1 MEQKKYD
8 AVVVGA
14 GVAGLGV
21 AIGLA
26 QQKYKVLVVSMPR
39 KGESTPAAGG
49 ILDPVLEMTPGHPLF
64 ALSRRAFQEYPSW
77 IKYLEK
83 KTGGQSHYLK
93 TGMLFAAFNPR
104 EMKDLKRRYHWQHRA
119 GIPVQLL
126 TRDQVLEREPEVTPK
141 IFGGLFYPTV
151 ARIHPGK
158 LRELMRLYAKKS
170 GVYFTEVT
178 QNPCLILGKG
188 KVSGLRIGKRII
200 ESPKVVNATG
210 SWAGC
215 PAPFVKKLPV
225 VPVRGQILLL
235 KGRLK
240 TQTILHTLEGGY
252 IVPWS
257 EKLTGPAQEYL
268 IGSTVEHAG
277 FHPDVTSAGRKDI
290 FKKNLRLVPRLKAL
304 KEIDCWAG
312 LRPRS
317 TKGIPFIGPSKLKGF
332 FLAAGYYRSGIL
344 IGALA
349 GKLLA
354 QGIAKGS
361 MPKLLRP
368 FDPRKFNL

>member
-1 MEQKKYD
+1 M
-8 AVVVGA
+8 VVGA
-14 GVAGLGV
+14 GIAGLGA

-26 QQKYKVLVVSMPR
+26 ERRYKVLVISMQR

-64 ALSRRAFQEYPSW
+64 ALSRRAFREYPSW
-77 IKYLEK
+77 IRHLEK
-83 KTGGQSHYLK
+83 KTSGQSNYLK
-93 TGMLFAAFNPR
+93 TGMLFAALNQR
-104 EMKDLKRRYHWQHRA
+104 EMKELKRRYHWQRRT
-119 GIPVQLL
+119 GIPVRLL
-126 TRDQVLEREPEVTPK
+126 SRSQVLKREPEVAAQVL
-141 IFGGLFYPTV
+141 GGLFYPSV

-158 LRELMRLYAKKS
+158 LRELMRLYAKKL
-170 GVYFTEVT
+170 GVHFMEVN
-178 QNPCLILGKG
+178 QNPCLIVEKN
-188 KVSGLRIGKRII
+188 KVCGLRIEKKVIT
-200 ESPKVVNATG
+200 SPKVVNATG

-240 TQTILHTLEGGY
+240 IRTILHTLEGGY

-257 EKLTGPAQEYL
+257 EKLAGAGQEYL
-268 IGSTVEHAG
+268 VGSTVEHAG
-277 FHPDVTSAGRKDI
+277 FHPTVTSAGRKDI
-290 FKKNLRLVPRLKAL
+290 FKKNLRLVPRLKTL

-317 TKGIPFIGPSKLKGF
+317 KKGIPLIGPSQLKGL

-354 QGIAKGS
+354 QGMVQGR